1 MILFFYLDLT
11 TDSTVLLEYYTL
23 NHCINWFLLL
33 FFFFKTDSV
42 TENFGILENKMLQKW
57 SFTFQ
62 PIWDRSWEST
72 YSITQNIWEMTVSEI
87 RIERENRILKI
98 SASIL
103 WLFEQINHTKIEVII
118 KHAIVFFVNLISSSL
133 AFNSNYA
140 LNWGKGNN
148 IYNIT
153 IHESIF
159 LKKKRKPL
167 NRLIQ
172 YM

>member
-1 MILFFYLDLT
+1 M
-11 TDSTVLLEYYTL
+11 
-23 NHCINWFLLL
+23 
-33 FFFFKTDSV
+33 
-42 TENFGILENKMLQKW
+42 TENFDILENKMLQKW

-62 PIWDRSWEST
+62 TIWDRGWEST

-103 WLFEQINHTKIEVII
+103 WLFEQVNHTKIEVII
-118 KHAIVFFVNLISSSL
+118 KHAIAFFVNLISSLL

-153 IHESIF
+153 IHESIS
-159 LKKKRKPL
+159 LQKKRKPL
-167 NRLIQ
+167 NRLVLSIYVKNTHQ
-172 YM
+172 Q